1 MISELVFEYIYPI
14 AIDSNND
21 PTCVLLIEYGDVQQP
36 SIRLPRSVIRQLAN
50 DILTDIASVEG
61 V

>member
-1 MISELVFEYIYPI
+1 MISELTFEYTYYAPT
-14 AIDSNND
+14 DSDND
-21 PTCVLLIEYGDVQQP
+21 PLCTVVIRHGPDGTSFTLL
-36 SIRLPRSVIRQLAN
+36 RSLLRQLAN